1 VKSILEL
8 EKKVEV
14 KKMCD
19 KQCENGGQI
28 SAFWGVKSSDLRE
41 KYNIL

>member
-1 VKSILEL
+1 MTKCEKYVK
-8 EKKVEV
+8 V

-28 SAFWGVKSSDLRE
+28 SAFGGVESSDLRE